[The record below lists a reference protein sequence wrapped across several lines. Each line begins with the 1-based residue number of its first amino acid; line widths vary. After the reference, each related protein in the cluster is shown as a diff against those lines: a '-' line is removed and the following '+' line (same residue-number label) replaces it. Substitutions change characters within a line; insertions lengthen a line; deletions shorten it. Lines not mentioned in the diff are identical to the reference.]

1 MKQRVLLIFS
11 LFLSFLLVSGCGAN
25 SDSNKSDTKTYPV
38 KTIQVKEENYPVS
51 LEYQGI
57 TGESEVRKLSFK
69 SSAKIAK
76 IYVTKGQH
84 VTKGEPLVDLDK
96 TDLNYAM
103 QAAQSQ
109 MNAAAAQYNK
119 AVNGAQQEDINKAE
133 IAVKNAQDNYNY
145 YKDLYDKNV
154 TLYNSSAISKQALD
168 GSKLQLDSS
177 EAALNSAQQTLQ
189 QLRDGSRDEDKE
201 ALLAQLNAATADYN
215 SKMDLVQDASMVS
228 DLDGYVVDVLCKEG
242 ELQPAGNP
250 VILMRSDDQV
260 ITVGLSD
267 KDVKKIKVGTKATIT
282 IDNQSVDGEISNIV
296 QMADQQ
302 SGTFSTEIKLLNPID
317 NDQFYIGESV
327 KVYIETGDQRSIL
340 IPISCILNDGE
351 DYVYVIENGRAVR
364 KNITLG
370 DAHEDKVSVEGLKA
384 GDKLVIEGM
393 KNIKAGYQVSEK

>member
-1 MKQRVLLIFS
+1 MKKRVSLILLLLFAVLS
-11 LFLSFLLVSGCGAN
+11 LSGCGGNA
-25 SDSNKSDTKTYPV
+25 DTNKSDIKTYPV
-38 KTIQVKEENYPVS
+38 KTLKAGEESYPVS

-69 SSAKIAK
+69 SSARITK

-84 VTKGEPLVDLDK
+84 VKKGDPLVDLDK

-109 MNAAAAQYNK
+109 MDAAAAQYNK

-154 TLYNSSAISKQALD
+154 TLYNNSAISKQTLD

-177 EAALNSAQQTLQ
+177 EAALNSAQQSLQ
-189 QLRDGSRDEDKE
+189 QLQAGTRDEDKE
-201 ALLAQLNAATADYN
+201 ALLAQLNTATADYN
-215 SKMDLVQDASMVS
+215 SKMNLVQDASMVS
-228 DLDGYVVDVLCKEG
+228 DMDGYVVDVLCKEG

-250 VILMRSDDQV
+250 VVLMRSDDQV

-267 KDVKKIKVGTKATIT
+267 KDVKKIKVGTKAEVN
-282 IDNQSVDGEISNIV
+282 IDNKTVNGEINNIV

-327 KVYIETGDQRSIL
+327 KVYIDAGEQTSIL
-340 IPISCILNDGE
+340 IPISSILNDGE
-351 DYVYVIENGRAVR
+351 DYVYVVENGRAVR

-370 DAHEDKVSVEGLKA
+370 EAQEDKVSVEGLKA
-384 GDKLVIEGM
+384 GDQLVIEGM